1 MFTCSYS
8 FLDEVKRV
16 AHIQIPHALFMMKVI
31 MADNN
36 TLPSDY
42 KDVDL
47 TILTKNIG
55 DTKIMGKISD
65 ILRLSKMFNIFY

>member
-1 MFTCSYS
+1 MT
-8 FLDEVKRV
+8 
-16 AHIQIPHALFMMKVI
+16 KVI

-65 ILRLSKMFNIFY
+65 ILRLSKRFNIFH